1 MANFSIVI
9 VPTKKLANGRHR
21 IRIAVAHRSK
31 TRYIPTQ
38 FTLDSASQLK
48 NGRVVRHENAVNIN
62 SCLRRMIDEYE
73 EILAS
78 ISYLSTISC
87 TELIHIITYE
97 QKKKGIT
104 FQTIAKEYLSF
115 MAGEERQKSYSL
127 YKIASERLIK
137 YMKGDF
143 PLVQLTPLHIQE
155 FAEYLYKEDLSDTTI
170 RIYLTLIKV
179 ILNYASKMNYV
190 TYHIH
195 PFILFKMP
203 ISTVRDLDLS
213 IDELKSIRDAKFLKS
228 SLNIT
233 RDIFMLTYYL
243 GGINLKDLLEYNFK
257 DKDYIRYI
265 RHKTRNRK
273 KGANEIVFSLQPEAK
288 EIINRYLS
296 KEGKLRFG
304 KYLSYKQIY
313 SLIFR
318 NINKVAE
325 ISGISKKVTYY
336 SARKTFA
343 QHGYNLGIQ
352 IEKIEYCIGHSMK
365 CNRPI
370 FNYIKIMQEHA
381 DKVFREILNQ
391 LL

>member
-1 MANFSIVI
+1 MASFSIVI
-9 VPTKKLANGRHR
+9 VPTKKLSNGRHR
-21 IRIAVAHRSK
+21 IRIAVAHHSQ
-31 TRYIPTQ
+31 TRYISTQ

-48 NGRVVRHENAVNIN
+48 NGRVVRHENASNIN
-62 SCLRRMIDEYE
+62 VCLRKLINEYE
-73 EILAS
+73 EIVTS

-87 TELIHIITYE
+87 TELIRIITYE

-104 FQTIAKEYLSF
+104 FQTVAKEYMDF
-115 MAGEERQKSYSL
+115 MKGEEREKSYKL
-127 YKIASERLIK
+127 YKIATERLIK

-143 PLVQLTPLHIQE
+143 PIIQLTPLHIQE
-155 FAEYLYKEDLSDTTI
+155 FAKVLREENLADTTI

-179 ILNYASKMNYV
+179 VLNYAGKMNYV
-190 TYHIH
+190 TYSIH

-203 ISTVRDLDLS
+203 ASNVRELDLLV
-213 IDELKSIRDAKFLKS
+213 DELKRIRDTRLFKPS
-228 SLNIT
+228 QSIV

-243 GGINLKDLLEYNFK
+243 GGINLRDLLAYNFK
-257 DKDYIRYI
+257 DKKYMRYV
-265 RHKTRNRK
+265 RHKTRNSK
-273 KGANEIVFSLQPEAK
+273 KGENEIAFTLQPEAK
-288 EIINRYLS
+288 TIIDKYLTR
-296 KEGKLRFG
+296 EGYLKFG
-304 KYLSYKQIY
+304 KYSSYRQIY

-318 NINKVAE
+318 HIDKVARL
-325 ISGISKKVTYY
+325 SGINKKVTYY

-365 CNRPI
+365 NNRPI

-381 DKVFREILNQ
+381 DKVFREILDQ

>member
-195 PFILFKMP
+195 PFIL
-203 ISTVRDLDLS
+203 
-213 IDELKSIRDAKFLKS
+213 LKC
-228 SLNIT
+228 
-233 RDIFMLTYYL
+233 
-243 GGINLKDLLEYNFK
+243 
-257 DKDYIRYI
+257 
-265 RHKTRNRK
+265 
-273 KGANEIVFSLQPEAK
+273 Q
-288 EIINRYLS
+288 
-296 KEGKLRFG
+296 
-304 KYLSYKQIY
+304 
-313 SLIFR
+313 
-318 NINKVAE
+318 
-325 ISGISKKVTYY
+325 
-336 SARKTFA
+336 
-343 QHGYNLGIQ
+343 
-352 IEKIEYCIGHSMK
+352 
-365 CNRPI
+365 
-370 FNYIKIMQEHA
+370 
-381 DKVFREILNQ
+381 
-391 LL
+391 